1 MPAKSFDI
9 PRVLRRGG
17 KLNDVETSVQSTLK
31 IIELMYRKLDVPD
44 FSKSHVLDMG
54 CGWRM
59 AKTLLDNNIP
69 IAEYVGM
76 DVFAEMVDFLQT
88 NVSDP
93 RFSFH
98 TLNAHNEMYNPS
110 GSPLLELTALNVPEA
125 TFDIICLFSVFTHLA
140 PHDYAA
146 MLKLLRPYVHPEGKL
161 IFSLFV
167 NETTTSGLGFID
179 NVQSMWS
186 KNLAG
191 LEAHKDSFA
200 SQFKENGTLDFIDF
214 DPAQP
219 LKWAI
224 FSREYAI
231 QLVEE
236 NGWKIESLN
245 EPEEEIQHYMIC
257 TPA

>member
-1 MPAKSFDI
+1 MPAQHFDI
-9 PRVLRRGG
+9 PRALRRGG
-17 KLNDVETSVQSTLK
+17 KLDDVETSIQSTLK
-31 IIELMYRKLDVPD
+31 IIELMQRKFDLPD
-44 FSKSHVLDMG
+44 FSQSHVLDMG

-59 AKTLLDNNIP
+59 AKTLLDNDIS

-98 TLNAHNEMYNPS
+98 TLDAHNEMYNPS
-110 GSPLLELTALNVPEA
+110 GSPLAELTALNVPEA
-125 TFDIICLFSVFTHLA
+125 KFDIICLFSVFTHLA

-146 MLKLLRPYVHPEGKL
+146 MLKLLRPHVHPKGKL

-167 NETTTSGLGFID
+167 NETTPSGLGFID
-179 NVQSMWS
+179 NVQNMWS

-191 LEAHKDSFA
+191 LEDHKDSFTR
-200 SQFKENGTLDFIDF
+200 QFKENGTLDFIDF

-231 QLVEE
+231 QLVMES
-236 NGWKIESLN
+236 GWKIESIN
-245 EPEEEIQHYMIC
+245 QPEEAIQHYIIC